1 MKNLGV
7 LERAEIYAL
16 LAEGKDFSN
25 VVDSNNP
32 DRIYSTEDIISD
44 PDINSKYQNLSE
56 MKLNY
61 LDNYKDNRNINRW
74 EDNYRIGMA
83 LAFMASTPYMFAQ
96 EGL

>member
-1 MKNLGV
+1 
-7 LERAEIYAL
+7 
-16 LAEGKDFSN
+16 
-25 VVDSNNP
+25 
-32 DRIYSTEDIISD
+32 
-44 PDINSKYQNLSE
+44 